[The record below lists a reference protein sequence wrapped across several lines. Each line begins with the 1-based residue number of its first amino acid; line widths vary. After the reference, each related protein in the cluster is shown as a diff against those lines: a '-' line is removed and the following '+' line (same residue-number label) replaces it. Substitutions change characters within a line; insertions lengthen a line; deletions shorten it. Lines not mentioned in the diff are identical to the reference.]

1 MLRIVNVPHPVL
13 ANPTKTVD
21 KIDEEI
27 RKFVYEMEETLAS
40 QSDPQGVGL
49 AANQVGRDLS
59 IFIIKKSPQAD
70 TQVFINPRIIR
81 TDPVRVSPSKGKSRK
96 NGEKLE
102 GCLSIPRIWGPVK
115 RSSKVLIEYQDL
127 NSQSHKRWFKGFE
140 AVIIQHEMDHLNGVV
155 FTQRSMEQN
164 APLYKEVDG
173 KLKNF
178 EI

>member
-70 TQVFINPRIIR
+70 TQVFINPRIL
-81 TDPVRVSPSKGKSRK
+81 DKVSPLKVRPSKKDK
-96 NGEKLE
+96 KGEKLE

-115 RSSKVLIEYQDL
+115 RSSKVLVEYQDL

>member
-70 TQVFINPRIIR
+70 TQVFINPKVLEVQDKTPKKTR
-81 TDPVRVSPSKGKSRK
+81 KSK

-173 KLKNF
+173 KLKHF
-178 EI
+178 DV